1 LTFADVL
8 SQALDDYL
16 ATQSLTTSNC
26 ATSTLVTDWYID
38 LRLDGNILI
47 QEKIYTGYGLF
58 PVDVPSN
65 SFWVASL
72 DTYLSGLVNYGFN
85 HYFSDDEKTLYI
97 SNLAC
102 DATNQNKPLNL
113 NVGLN
118 FNIVCS

>member
-1 LTFADVL
+1 L
-8 SQALDDYL
+8 
-16 ATQSLTTSNC
+16 N
-26 ATSTLVTDWYID
+26 
-38 LRLDGNILI
+38 GNILI

-65 SFWVASL
+65 SYWISSL

-85 HYFSDDEKTLYI
+85 HYFSADDKTLYI

-102 DATNQNKPLNL
+102 DATNQNKLFQL

-118 FNIVCS
+118 FNIVCN